1 MGESGRKSG
10 ADDARLNRNLS
21 AVSAGFRS
29 AASADG
35 NGTVPPETQNGV
47 ESAGKP
53 GSVVDC
59 HSSGR
64 DVTVA
69 LEQPTREQRGP
80 RHCSPIW
87 PCSRWGLPC
96 HDVLPRVRCA
106 LTAPFH
112 PYLCRI
118 AAAIG
123 GLLSAALSV
132 DSRRPGVTWHR
143 ALWSPDFPRR
153 SLGTPRQ
160 SGQLRRRS
168 IKKPQT
174 VSRRA

>member
-1 MGESGRKSG
+1 MGEAGQSPRRADYARRKQITSSPVPREG
-10 ADDARLNRNLS
+10 AGD
-21 AVSAGFRS
+21 
-29 AASADG
+29 
-35 NGTVPPETQNGV
+35 TIENGV
-47 ESAGKP
+47 ESVGKP

-64 DVTVA
+64 NVTVA

-96 HDVLPRVRCA
+96 HGVLPRVRCA

-153 SLGTPRQ
+153 LLPEGKGRRDNLTN
-160 SGQLRRRS
+160 SGGG
-168 IKKPQT
+168 
-174 VSRRA
+174 V

>member
-1 MGESGRKSG
+1 MRRGASARHLPAGGGKWERFIATATIEDDGRDESGQERPQE
-10 ADDARLNRNLS
+10 ATTEMWR
-21 AVSAGFRS
+21 AG
-29 AASADG
+29 
-35 NGTVPPETQNGV
+35 NGV
-47 ESAGKP
+47 ESADKP
-53 GSVVDC
+53 GSVVGC

-64 DVTVA
+64 NVTVA

-112 PYLCRI
+112 PYLCHI

-153 SLGTPRQ
+153 PE
-160 SGQLRRRS
+160 RRRDNLANS
-168 IKKPQT
+168 GGG
-174 VSRRA
+174 V